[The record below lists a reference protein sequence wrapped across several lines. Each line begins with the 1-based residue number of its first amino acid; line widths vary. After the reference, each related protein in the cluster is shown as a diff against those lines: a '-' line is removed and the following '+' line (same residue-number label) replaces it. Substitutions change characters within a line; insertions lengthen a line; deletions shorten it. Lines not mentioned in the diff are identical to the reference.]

1 VTATRVCKVCEQQL
15 PESRFSVNQGYRAN
29 TCKSC
34 RTDQNNAIRNS
45 SASDFLRQA
54 LVSLKS
60 SRSKQGFEFTLT
72 HDDLLGIYEAQGGIC
87 ALSGVLMTRHR
98 DGSGERPTNC
108 SIDRINPTR
117 GYTRRN
123 IQLVCWQVNKMKHG
137 LMEPEF
143 WWWIQ
148 NICRHS
154 EEPKL

>member
-1 VTATRVCKVCEQQL
+1 M
-15 PESRFSVNQGYRAN
+15 PETRFSLTRGYRSN
-29 TCKSC
+29 TCKKC
-34 RTDQNNAIRNS
+34 RTDQANLVRNS
-45 SASDFLRQA
+45 SPQDFLRKA
-54 LVSLKS
+54 LVGLRS

-72 HDDLLGIYEAQGGIC
+72 LEELVEIYNKQEGIC

>member
-1 VTATRVCKVCEQQL
+1 MTATRKCKVCEQEL
-15 PESRFSVNQGYRAN
+15 PESRFSVNQGYRSN

-34 RTDQNNAIRNS
+34 RTDQNNAIRNKS
-45 SASDFLRQA
+45 HKDYLRQA
-54 LVSLKS
+54 LTGLRS
-60 SRSKQGFEFTLT
+60 SRAKQGFEFTLT
-72 HDDLLGIYEAQGGIC
+72 LDDLLDIYVAQEGIC

>member
-1 VTATRVCKVCEQQL
+1 VTATRVCKVCEQEL
-15 PESRFSVNQGYRAN
+15 PETRFSLTRGYRSN
-29 TCKSC
+29 TCKKC
-34 RTDQNNAIRNS
+34 RTDQANIVRNS
-45 SASDFLRQA
+45 SPQDFLRKA
-54 LVSLKS
+54 LVGLRS
-60 SRSKQGFEFTLT
+60 SRSKQGYEFTLT
-72 HDDLLGIYEAQGGIC
+72 LEELVDIYNKQEGIC

-154 EEPKL
+154 EGPKL

>member
-1 VTATRVCKVCEQQL
+1 MTATRVCKVCGRDL
-15 PESRFSVNQGYRAN
+15 PEERFSRNQGYLSY

-34 RTDQNNAIRNS
+34 RTDQNNAVRNS
-45 SASDFLRQA
+45 SPQDFLRQA
-54 LVSLKS
+54 VTSLRS

-72 HDDLLGIYEAQGGIC
+72 LEDLVDIYGQQKGLC

-117 GYTRRN
+117 GYIKSN
-123 IQLVCWQVNKMKHG
+123 VQLVCWQVNKMKHG

-148 NICRHS
+148 NICRHA
-154 EEPKL
+154 EA

>member
-1 VTATRVCKVCEQQL
+1 MNR
-15 PESRFSVNQGYRAN
+15 GYRAN

-34 RTDQNNAIRNS
+34 RTDQANLVRNS
-45 SASDFLRQA
+45 SPRDFLRKA
-54 LVSLKS
+54 LVGLRS

-72 HDDLLGIYEAQGGIC
+72 LDELVDIYNQQEGIC

-117 GYTRRN
+117 GYTKRN

-148 NICRHS
+148 NICRHG
-154 EEPKL
+154 EGPKL

>member
-1 VTATRVCKVCEQQL
+1 MTATRVCKVCEQEL
-15 PESRFSVNQGYRAN
+15 PETRFSLTRGYRSN
-29 TCKSC
+29 TCKKC
-34 RTDQNNAIRNS
+34 RTDQANIVRNS
-45 SASDFLRQA
+45 SPQDFLRKA
-54 LVSLKS
+54 LVGLRS
-60 SRSKQGFEFTLT
+60 SRSKQGYEFTLT
-72 HDDLLGIYEAQGGIC
+72 LEELVDIYNKQEGIC